1 MVVPVH
7 NNDNFCSAVE
17 ALSPESLIVTVI
29 MNFYNQINIEARD
42 IQGSTSPGRL
52 NVFTLEPNTC
62 GFSE

>member
-7 NNDNFCSAVE
+7 YSINFCSAVE

-42 IQGSTSPGRL
+42 VQGSTSSGRL
-52 NVFTLEPNTC
+52 NFFYIGT
-62 GFSE
+62 